1 MAAIVLV
8 ITFLITVPTYLIS
21 GCMTVKPQITASHF
35 RACIELCRGNKG
47 ASKMYSVIEV
57 NYAGNT
63 QVLSEKC
70 ACKNNRT
77 FDIISSQD

>member
-8 ITFLITVPTYLIS
+8 ITFLITIPTYIS

-35 RACIELCRGNKG
+35 RACEQLCRGNKG

-57 NYAGNT
+57 NYAGT
-63 QVLSEKC
+63 TTVLSEKC